1 VPYKR
6 IDLII
11 DAFASLPEKRLVV
24 FGDGP
29 DFAKLAARAGPN
41 VTLMGHQPFANLRD
55 HMQRARAFI
64 FAAEEDFGITP
75 LEAQACGTPV
85 IAFGRGGARE
95 TILGLD
101 SARPTGVFFAEQSI
115 AALLGAIHQFE
126 TEAARILP
134 SACRENAQRFSI
146 AAFREAFA
154 AFVAN
159 AWAAHCRDD
168 EGKGARGK

>member
-1 VPYKR
+1 
-6 IDLII
+6 
-11 DAFASLPEKRLVV
+11 
-24 FGDGP
+24 
-29 DFAKLAARAGPN
+29 
-41 VTLMGHQPFANLRD
+41 
-55 HMQRARAFI
+55 
-64 FAAEEDFGITP
+64 
-75 LEAQACGTPV
+75 
-85 IAFGRGGARE
+85 
-95 TILGLD
+95 
-101 SARPTGVFFAEQSI
+101 
-115 AALLGAIHQFE
+115 LLGAIHQFE